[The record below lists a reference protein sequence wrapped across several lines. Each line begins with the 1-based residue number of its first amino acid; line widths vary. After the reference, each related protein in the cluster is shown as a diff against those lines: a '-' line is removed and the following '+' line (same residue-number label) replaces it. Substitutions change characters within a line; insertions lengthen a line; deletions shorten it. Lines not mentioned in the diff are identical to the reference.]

1 MIFSTESTVITA
13 TIVLAAVLF
22 AGLINAKIYN
32 ILHGFITII
41 GVSSILALILYTGQK
56 SGSAMTEYQNAI
68 TYVELAF
75 EYPMLILFSTLK
87 FTFMDSYSDVAFYLI
102 PIAVF
107 IVSFILASMLR
118 RFRKNRD

>member
-68 TYVELAF
+68 TYVQLAF

>member
-68 TYVELAF
+68 TYVVLAF

>member
-68 TYVELAF
+68 AYVILAF
-75 EYPMLILFSTLK
+75 EYPMLVLFNTLK